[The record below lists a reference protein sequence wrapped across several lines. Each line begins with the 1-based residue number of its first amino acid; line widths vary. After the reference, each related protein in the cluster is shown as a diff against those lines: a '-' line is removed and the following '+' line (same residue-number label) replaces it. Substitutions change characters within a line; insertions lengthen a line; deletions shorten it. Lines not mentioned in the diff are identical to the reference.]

1 VPLLSAVGVVRI
13 QTASRAARPVVPTCD
28 GAHQPRGQGF
38 ASCEASI
45 STVVAS
51 SRSDRNQGRCGGR
64 TAKENTLHSPQE
76 EPVSPDVLV
85 NNVGTLYTFCPLTLR
100 AKEWIDEHVQDDAQW
115 FGHALI
121 VEHRY
126 AWGLAQGMK
135 DDGLVLA

>member
-1 VPLLSAVGVVRI
+1 MPRWLPL
-13 QTASRAARPVVPTCD
+13 
-28 GAHQPRGQGF
+28 
-38 ASCEASI
+38 
-45 STVVAS
+45 
-51 SRSDRNQGRCGGR
+51 GRCGGKPQ
-64 TAKENTLHSPQE
+64 KESSLQSPQQS
-76 EPVSPDVLV
+76 VTPDVLV

>member
-1 VPLLSAVGVVRI
+1 M
-13 QTASRAARPVVPTCD
+13 
-28 GAHQPRGQGF
+28 H
-38 ASCEASI
+38 
-45 STVVAS
+45 S
-51 SRSDRNQGRCGGR
+51 S
-64 TAKENTLHSPQE
+64 QE

-126 AWGLAQGMK
+126 ACQDDAQWFGHALIVEHRYAWGLAQGMK

>member
-1 VPLLSAVGVVRI
+1 MPRWLPL
-13 QTASRAARPVVPTCD
+13 
-28 GAHQPRGQGF
+28 
-38 ASCEASI
+38 
-45 STVVAS
+45 
-51 SRSDRNQGRCGGR
+51 GRCGGKPQ
-64 TAKENTLHSPQE
+64 KENSLQSEKNQSVT
-76 EPVSPDVLV
+76 PDVLV

-135 DDGLVLA
+135 DDGLVLS